1 MSKGLSLM
9 RKFQFF
15 DIVEGKEYIKKTGSS
30 ITASNEGDSTI
41 KSSSTIKMSDIT
53 PHQMFAS
60 EGVVFISGMDL

>member
-1 MSKGLSLM
+1 M

-41 KSSSTIKMSDIT
+41 KSSSTIKMSDIEDL
-53 PHQMFAS
+53 S
-60 EGVVFISGMDL
+60 ISVAAAEALIFMVEEEA